1 MSVQFTAEH
10 RQAVGF
16 AVTCGCAPA
25 TEQAALLGSYDEAAR
40 AASDADLADVR
51 SPLPGC
57 VLPDICPHSPL
68 LVEPFDPDGPVPD
81 VDVNEANA
89 RRLLTVLGLHSTEE
103 EAWGQLPADLFL
115 GRVLVAL
122 AVAPQ
127 DPGAPWT
134 HSGRH
139 HGGGRA
145 ARHLQRRL
153 LELHD
158 LAQWCARNGRAIA
171 WS

>member
-1 MSVQFTAEH
+1 
-10 RQAVGF
+10 
-16 AVTCGCAPA
+16 
-25 TEQAALLGSYDEAAR
+25 
-40 AASDADLADVR
+40 
-51 SPLPGC
+51 
-57 VLPDICPHSPL
+57 
-68 LVEPFDPDGPVPD
+68 
-81 VDVNEANA
+81 
-89 RRLLTVLGLHSTEE
+89 LTVLGLRGTEE
-103 EAWGQLPADLFL
+103 EAWGQLPADHFL

-127 DPGAPWT
+127 DPGVPWT

-145 ARHLQRRL
+145 AGHLQRRL

-158 LAQWCARNGRAIA
+158 LAQWCARNGRAVA